1 MAKNNKQA
9 ANQDGKSTKK
19 TTRKKKKRF
28 PSSSKRTHLRTEN
41 LSLIAQVSQRIWLP
55 REYLSSQV

>member
-1 MAKNNKQA
+1 MAKNYKQTTDQ
-9 ANQDGKSTKK
+9 NGNSTKK

-55 REYLSSQV
+55 WEYLSSQA